1 MSLLEGFR
9 FTAGTS
15 AIHRLDPRVKLFMS
29 LFILVIAAVYFEI
42 LPLAVLLLLQ
52 IPLAVSA
59 RVLRRWLKTLKAS
72 LFLSTF
78 VFAINIVVYYL
89 QGTYSLSPTD
99 VALALSFAFR
109 VVVFFSSFSIFF
121 LTTTPDE
128 IAMTLT
134 SWKVPYAYTF
144 AFITAIRFVPVLA
157 EELQSIIDA
166 QKSRGLELEG
176 GRITN
181 RVRKMIPVLVPLFI
195 NVIRRAMELAE
206 AMEVKCFG
214 VSKKR
219 TYLRELE
226 MRARDYVFLV
236 AVFLLFFVGIYYKL
250 VGTVPFF
257 VGF

>member
-1 MSLLEGFR
+1 
-9 FTAGTS
+9 
-15 AIHRLDPRVKLFMS
+15 MS
-29 LFILVIAAVYFEI
+29 LFILIIAAIYFEI
-42 LPLAVLLLLQ
+42 LPLAILMTLQ
-52 IPLAVSA
+52 FPLALSA

-72 LFLSTF
+72 LFLSGF
-78 VFAINIVVYYL
+78 VFVVNIVVYYL
-89 QGTYSLSPTD
+89 QASYTLSTSD
-99 VALALSFAFR
+99 LVLALSFAFR

-128 IAMTLT
+128 LAMTLT
-134 SWKVPYAYTF
+134 SWRVPYAYTF

-214 VSKKR
+214 VSKRR
-219 TYLRELE
+219 TYLRELQ
-226 MRARDYVFLV
+226 MRARDFIFLV
-236 AVFLLFFVGIYYKL
+236 FVVLLFLIGVYYKL
-250 VGTVPFF
+250 VGTVPFL
-257 VGF
+257 GT